1 MHRAPWLTAII
12 LFLAV
17 SEVPARAQVQ
27 FERFFPPA
35 VARGATTT
43 IKAEGKFPQW
53 PVAIECDQSDLKLEC
68 GEKPGEFKVTAA
80 DSAIGAAWIRLHDSA
95 SASALLPL
103 LIESSAIT
111 AEAEPNEGLKQAT
124 SATLPTTAIGK
135 LEKNGDV
142 DMWKVTLREGDQ
154 LVASMIAHELLQSP
168 MDAVLQLVDSRGLVL
183 AQAED
188 SIGLDP
194 QLLHVAKQDGDYFV
208 RVFSFPETPTGTIG
222 FAGGAN
228 FVYALRMTTGP
239 LLDHTFPLH
248 KFIENKL
255 SALSYGWNLASDLP
269 TVTKP
274 QTSIAP
280 EIVFSSQAIGWQ
292 WLPPTPV
299 IQTADQILTQ
309 ATEQAVAP
317 ESAFAL
323 PLAFYGHIHKAK
335 EVDRFRVKAI
345 AGVTYQVQIVSRTLG
360 FKLDSVLRVLKSD
373 SKTQIARNDDAVR
386 NEFDAAVEFKSE
398 QDDEVVIEISDLAD
412 SSGPRHAYAC
422 FVSAVTPQFSATVA
436 ADHFQLQVGKPLE
449 IPLTI
454 TRQSGASNRIEFD
467 VKLLPP
473 GVTVTKVISEPKG
486 DTSKA
491 VKLQLVAAADAM
503 PFQGPIEIIATAV
516 DDKQTPTAEPQPVT
530 FHLRPQI
537 RLSKLWLTIAK

>member
-17 SEVPARAQVQ
+17 SEQPARAQVQ

-35 VARGATTT
+35 VARGATTS

-68 GEKPGEFKVTAA
+68 GEKPGELKVTAA
-80 DSAIGAAWIRLHDSA
+80 DSTVGAAWIRLHDSA
-95 SASALLPL
+95 SASSLIPL

-111 AEAEPNEGLKQAT
+111 AEAEPNEGLRQAT
-124 SATLPTTAIGK
+124 PATLPTTAVGR

-154 LVASMIAHELLQSP
+154 MFASVIAHEMLQSP
-168 MDAVLQLVDSRGLVL
+168 MDAVLQLVDRRGLVL

-194 QLLHVAKQDGDYFV
+194 QLIYTAKQDGDYFV

-222 FAGGAN
+222 FAGGAS
-228 FVYALRMTTGP
+228 FVYALRLATGP
-239 LLDHTFPLH
+239 LLDHVFPLH
-248 KFIENKL
+248 KFAENKL
-255 SALSYGWNLASDLP
+255 SAQSYGWNLPADLP
-269 TVTKP
+269 ILTKP
-274 QTSIAP
+274 QTSISP
-280 EIVFSSQAIGWQ
+280 ETIYSPQAIGWQ
-292 WLPPTPV
+292 WLPPAPI

-309 ATEQAVAP
+309 ASEQTVAP

-323 PLAFYGHIHKAK
+323 PLAFYGHISSDK
-335 EVDRFRVKAI
+335 EVDRLRVKAI
-345 AGVTYQVQIVSRTLG
+345 AGVNYRVEIVSRALG

-373 SKTQIARNDDAVR
+373 SQTQLARNDDAVR
-386 NEFDAAVEFKSE
+386 NQFDAAVEFKTE
-398 QDDEVVIEISDLAD
+398 QDEEVVIEISDLAD

-422 FVSAVTPQFSATVA
+422 FVSVVKPQFIANVA

-449 IPLTI
+449 IPI
-454 TRQSGASNRIEFD
+454 TVARQSGDSNRIEFD

-473 GVTVTKVISEPKG
+473 GVTVTKIISEPKG

-491 VKLQLVAAADAM
+491 IKLNLVASTDAM
-503 PFQGPIEIIATAV
+503 PYQGPIEIIATAV
-516 DDKQTPTAEPQPVT
+516 DDKQTLIAEPQLVT
-530 FHLRPQI
+530 FSLRPQI
-537 RLSKLWLTIAK
+537 PLSKLWLTIAK